1 MRGFLRQRGRSM
13 VEVFLAMSILSGATA
28 FAVPEMSRMLASV
41 RLRSGMQSIT
51 DGLRLARDEA
61 IRRNGRVV
69 MCKSA
74 DGKQCTVAG
83 DWSQGWIV
91 FHDPNNNGKVSPG
104 ETVLYR
110 EPPVTGLLRVSGNT
124 EIKDFV
130 SYSSYG
136 KARQLNGGWQ
146 GGTFTVCSKA
156 GGPTDAYQVIFGISG
171 RPRVQ
176 KTTVERCD

>member
-1 MRGFLRQRGRSM
+1 MRGFSSQSGRSM
-13 VEVFLAMSILSGATA
+13 VEIFLAMSILSGTA
-28 FAVPEMSRMLASV
+28 ALAVPEMSRLLASV
-41 RLRSGMQSIT
+41 RLRSGMLSIT

-74 DGKQCTVAG
+74 DGLQCTVSG

-110 EPPVTGLLRVSGNT
+110 EPPVTGPLRVSGNT
-124 EIKDFV
+124 EIRDFV

-156 GGPTDAYQVIFGISG
+156 AGSTDAYQVVFGISG

-176 KTTVERCD
+176 KTLVDHCG

>member
-13 VEVFLAMSILSGATA
+13 VEVILAMSIFSGTTA
-28 FAVPEMSRMLASV
+28 LAVPEISRLMATV

-74 DGKQCTVAG
+74 DGKQCTKAG
-83 DWSQGWIV
+83 DWTQGWIV
-91 FHDPNNNGKVSPG
+91 FHDPNNSGQVNGS
-104 ETVLYR
+104 EAVLYR
-110 EPPVTGLLRVSGNT
+110 EPPTSGPLRMSGNA
-124 EIKDFV
+124 EIVDYV
-130 SYSSYG
+130 SYSAFG
-136 KARQLNGGWQ
+136 KAKQLSGAFQ
-146 GGTFTVCSKA
+146 AGTFKICSVSA
-156 GGPTDAYQVIFGISG
+156 SRTDAYLVIFGISG

-176 KTTVERCD
+176 KTVVDHCG

>member
-1 MRGFLRQRGRSM
+1 MRGFSRQCGRSM
-13 VEVFLAMSILSGATA
+13 VEVVMAISIISGATA
-28 FAVPEMSRMLASV
+28 FAVPEMSRILASV
-41 RLRSGMQSIT
+41 RLRAGMHSIT
-51 DGLRLARDEA
+51 DGLRLARYEA

-74 DGKQCTVAG
+74 EGQQCTAAG

-91 FHDPNNNGKVSPG
+91 FHDPNNNGKMSPG

-110 EPPVTGLLRVSGNT
+110 EPPAPASLRVSGNT

-130 SYSSYG
+130 SYGSYG

-146 GGTFTVCSKA
+146 GGTFTVCSMST
-156 GGPTDAYQVIFGISG
+156 GNTDAYLVIFGISG

-176 KTTVERCD
+176 KTTVAHCG

>member
-1 MRGFLRQRGRSM
+1 M
-13 VEVFLAMSILSGATA
+13 VEVVLAMSILSGTA
-28 FAVPEMSRMLASV
+28 ALAVPEMSRVVASV
-41 RLRSGMQSIT
+41 RLRSGMQSIA
-51 DGLRLARDEA
+51 DGLRLARNEA

-74 DGKQCTVAG
+74 DGLQCTVAG

-91 FHDPNNNGKVSPG
+91 FHDPNNNGKVSAG

-110 EPPVTGLLRVSGNT
+110 EPPTTGLLRVSGNT

-146 GGTFTVCSKA
+146 GGTFTVCSLA
-156 GGPTDAYQVIFGISG
+156 GVRTDAYLVVFGISG

-176 KTTVERCD
+176 KTFVDYCG